1 MMAPDRPQEPNGGR
15 YPSRT
20 TLELLR
26 TALGHYLGGA
36 IGDEQVCDVLAVLA
50 REAQER
56 QLHAEHM
63 LVAFKQVWNDMPQVH
78 AIRNTEERKRLLD
91 HLVKLCIDAYYAR

>member
-1 MMAPDRPQEPNGGR
+1 MMAPDRSRESNGGR
-15 YPSRT
+15 YPSRA

-26 TALGHYLGGA
+26 AALARYLHGA
-36 IGDEQVCDVLAVLA
+36 INDEQICDALEVLA

-63 LVAFKQVWNDMPQVH
+63 LIAFKTLWNDLPEADRVRDP
-78 AIRNTEERKRLLD
+78 AERKSLLD
-91 HLVKLCIDAYYAR
+91 HLVKLCIDTYYKR